1 VRVLPLIAGEAGSG
15 LTSSTTATP
24 RQRLL
29 NTATALL
36 DKEGIQSVGIN
47 RLIAEAGVAL
57 MTLYR
62 QFGDKE
68 TLVAASLE
76 HWSTDWLQ
84 WLADELDR
92 RGTDPEARI
101 NGLFDALGDWFTSE
115 RFHGSFIASAATE
128 LRGQPDHPAHRVIQ
142 RHRLAVYK
150 LLEDL
155 AGAAR
160 SRIPAELAT
169 QLQLL
174 MDGAIATAAF
184 DRSRAPAEKARS
196 LALAAKAALRQPDQ
210 RAGGR
215 RFEQGDARR
224 LV

>member
-1 VRVLPLIAGEAGSG
+1 VNR
-15 LTSSTTATP
+15 STTTETP
-24 RQRLL
+24 RERLL

-62 QFGDKE
+62 QFGDKD

-84 WLADELDR
+84 WLTEQLDR
-92 RGTDPEARI
+92 RGDDPEARF
-101 NGLFDALGDWFTSE
+101 NGLFDALGDWFTSG

-128 LRGQPDHPAHRVIQ
+128 LRGEPDHPAHRVIDG
-142 RHRLAVYK
+142 HRLAVRQ

-155 AGAAR
+155 AREAG
-160 SRIPAELAT
+160 SRTPEELAS
-169 QLQLL
+169 QLQVLI
-174 MDGAIATAAF
+174 DGAIATAAF
-184 DRSRAPAEKARS
+184 DRSRAPAEGARTM
-196 LALAAKAALRQPDQ
+196 ALAAKAASRD
-210 RAGGR
+210 
-215 RFEQGDARR
+215 
-224 LV
+224 

>member
-1 VRVLPLIAGEAGSG
+1 VNR
-15 LTSSTTATP
+15 STTTETP
-24 RQRLL
+24 RERLL

-62 QFGDKE
+62 QFGDKD

-84 WLADELDR
+84 WLTEQLDR
-92 RGTDPEARI
+92 RGDDPEARF
-101 NGLFDALGDWFTSE
+101 NGLFDALGDWFTSG

-128 LRGQPDHPAHRVIQ
+128 LRGEPDHPAHRVIDG
-142 RHRLAVYK
+142 HRLAVRQ

-155 AGAAR
+155 AREAG
-160 SRIPAELAT
+160 SRTPKELAS
-169 QLQLL
+169 QLQVLI
-174 MDGAIATAAF
+174 DGAIATAAF
-184 DRSRAPAEKARS
+184 DRSRAPAEGARTM
-196 LALAAKAALRQPDQ
+196 ALAAKAASRD
-210 RAGGR
+210 
-215 RFEQGDARR
+215 
-224 LV
+224 

>member
-1 VRVLPLIAGEAGSG
+1 VFPLVHEKRGFGVNR
-15 LTSSTTATP
+15 STTTETP
-24 RQRLL
+24 RERLL

-62 QFGDKE
+62 QFGDKD

-84 WLADELDR
+84 WLTEQLDR
-92 RGTDPEARI
+92 RGDDPEARF
-101 NGLFDALGDWFTSE
+101 NGLFDALGDWFTSG

-128 LRGQPDHPAHRVIQ
+128 LRGEPDHPAHRVIDG
-142 RHRLAVYK
+142 HRLAVRQ

-155 AGAAR
+155 AREAG
-160 SRIPAELAT
+160 SRTPEELAS
-169 QLQLL
+169 QLQVLI
-174 MDGAIATAAF
+174 DGAIATAAF
-184 DRSRAPAEKARS
+184 DRSRAPAEGARTM
-196 LALAAKAALRQPDQ
+196 ALAAKAASRD
-210 RAGGR
+210 
-215 RFEQGDARR
+215 
-224 LV
+224 

>member
-1 VRVLPLIAGEAGSG
+1 MFPLVYERRGFG
-15 LTSSTTATP
+15 LNSTTATP
-24 RQRLL
+24 RERLL

-62 QFGDKE
+62 QFGDKD

-84 WLADELDR
+84 WLTDQLDR
-92 RGTDPEARI
+92 HGEDPEARF
-101 NGLFDALGDWFTSE
+101 NGLFDALGEWFTSD

-128 LRGQPDHPAHRVIQ
+128 LRGEPEHPAHRVIEG
-142 RHRLAVYK
+142 HRLAVRQ

-155 AGAAR
+155 AKAAG
-160 SRIPAELAT
+160 SSTPGELAT
-169 QLQLL
+169 QLQVLI
-174 MDGAIATAAF
+174 DGAIAMAAF
-184 DRSRAPAEKARS
+184 DRSRTPAEGART
-196 LALAAKAALRQPDQ
+196 LALAAKAA
-210 RAGGR
+210 AV
-215 RFEQGDARR
+215 AA
-224 LV
+224 

>member
-1 VRVLPLIAGEAGSG
+1 MN
-15 LTSSTTATP
+15 STTTETP

-62 QFGDKE
+62 QFGDKD

-84 WLADELDR
+84 WLTDQLDR
-92 RGTDPEARI
+92 HGKDPEARF
-101 NGLFDALGDWFTSE
+101 NGLFDALGEWFTSD

-128 LRGQPDHPAHRVIQ
+128 LRGEPDHPAHRVIEG
-142 RHRLAVYK
+142 HRLAVRQ

-155 AGAAR
+155 AKAAG
-160 SRIPAELAT
+160 SRTPGELAT
-169 QLQLL
+169 QLQVLI
-174 MDGAIATAAF
+174 DGAIAMAAF
-184 DRSRAPAEKARS
+184 DRSRVPAEGART
-196 LALAAKAALRQPDQ
+196 LALAAKAA
-210 RAGGR
+210 A
-215 RFEQGDARR
+215 ATS
-224 LV
+224 

>member
-1 VRVLPLIAGEAGSG
+1 MNR
-15 LTSSTTATP
+15 STTTETP
-24 RQRLL
+24 RERLL

-62 QFGDKE
+62 QFGDKD

-84 WLADELDR
+84 WLTEQLDR
-92 RGTDPEARI
+92 RGDDPEARF
-101 NGLFDALGDWFTSE
+101 NGLFDALGDWFTSG

-128 LRGQPDHPAHRVIQ
+128 LRGEPDHPAHRVIDG
-142 RHRLAVYK
+142 HRLAVRQ

-155 AGAAR
+155 AREAG
-160 SRIPAELAT
+160 SRTPEELAS
-169 QLQLL
+169 QLQVLI
-174 MDGAIATAAF
+174 DGAIATAAF
-184 DRSRAPAEKARS
+184 DRSRAPAEGARTM
-196 LALAAKAALRQPDQ
+196 ALAAKAASRD
-210 RAGGR
+210 
-215 RFEQGDARR
+215 
-224 LV
+224 

>member
-1 VRVLPLIAGEAGSG
+1 LN
-15 LTSSTTATP
+15 SSTTTGTP
-24 RQRLL
+24 RERLL

-62 QFGDKE
+62 QFGDKD

-84 WLADELDR
+84 WLTDQLDR
-92 RGTDPEARI
+92 HGKDPEARF
-101 NGLFDALGDWFTSE
+101 NGLFDALGDWFTSD

-128 LRGQPDHPAHRVIQ
+128 LRGEPDHPAHRVIEG
-142 RHRLAVYK
+142 HRLAVRQ

-155 AGAAR
+155 AKQAG
-160 SRIPAELAT
+160 SRTPSELAT
-169 QLQLL
+169 QLQVLI
-174 MDGAIATAAF
+174 DGAIATAAF
-184 DRSRAPAEKARS
+184 DRSRAPAEGART
-196 LALAAKAALRQPDQ
+196 LALAAKAASTT
-210 RAGGR
+210 A
-215 RFEQGDARR
+215 
-224 LV
+224 